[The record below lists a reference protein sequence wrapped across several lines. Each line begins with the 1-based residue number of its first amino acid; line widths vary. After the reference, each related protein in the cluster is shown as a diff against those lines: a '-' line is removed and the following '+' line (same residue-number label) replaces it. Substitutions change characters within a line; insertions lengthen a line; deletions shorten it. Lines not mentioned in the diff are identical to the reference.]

1 MSAEP
6 LLERE
11 EELSRLDAAIA
22 AAAGGAGCVVLVEG
36 DPGVGRTSL
45 LGAAAARAA
54 AAGFEVLDARGGA
67 LEGAEGF
74 GVVRRFFE
82 RPVGRA
88 ATADRAALL
97 GGAAA
102 LAAGPLGLGG
112 DAQAPLDPTQ
122 ARHGLY
128 WLLANLAERRPVALL
143 LDDAQWADRAS
154 LEWLLYASRRI
165 DRLPVLIVVALAT
178 GSPAPAD
185 LLDALAHEPLAV
197 RLRLAPLGE
206 AGTAALL
213 AAGFGGAEVDDDFA
227 RACHH
232 WTGGNPHFVAE
243 TAAALAAEGAAPIG
257 PAIERLRSLA
267 PERIATMTKLRLGRL
282 PADAGRLA
290 AALAILGGEAERAHA
305 AALAELDEPTAV
317 EAADAL
323 AAARLVAVGPTG
335 AADAPAATGPTG
347 AAEATDPTAATADAL
362 SAIGSTLAAAPVD
375 PPGSRLRF
383 AEPLVERVV
392 YEGLG
397 PARRAADHARAA
409 RLLDAAG
416 ADPDAVAAQLLRAE
430 PASDPWAADRLRD
443 AAGAEL
449 ARGSAAAAAAFLRR
463 ALAEPPPAA
472 EVAQTRTLLGL
483 AEAVAGE
490 PGGLDTLRAAVAESA
505 AGPARGAAM
514 LLLARFL
521 VYAGR
526 GGEVVERAETVLAEL
541 DGADPS
547 LRVRLEA
554 AVVTAARSAAGLRE
568 VADAHLAEVRPL
580 ADADTP
586 EGRVVAVQC
595 AYAAAAAGA
604 PVAEAVGFA
613 RAALAGGKLFDE
625 EPLSPDVYLVPISM
639 LAICDEFEEAAAA
652 YGEVLGRA
660 RAGGSPLAY
669 AAAAA
674 ISSWT
679 AILRGRLGDG
689 ELLARDALRIS
700 GDAPGL
706 EALRGFATV
715 HLALALIERGE
726 PAAALDL
733 LAADVD
739 PAHTWAREALF
750 AHGRAELA
758 AHRPAAALEQLEACG
773 ALSASFGIV
782 NPAFLPWRS
791 EAALALRALG
801 RGEEAAREAAA
812 EVELARRFGAAR
824 PLGVALRVAGLVA
837 GGEEGLGALRES
849 AAILA
854 ESPARLER
862 ARSLV
867 ALGAALRRAGSRAE
881 ARDPLAAGLG
891 LAEECGAAAL
901 ATSAREELAAGGVRV
916 RAGGRWDADALTASE
931 LRTCR
936 MAAAGMSNPAIAQS
950 LFVTRATVQSHLH
963 AAYRKLG
970 IASRTELPAALEGYA
985 EGPPA

>member
-1 MSAEP
+1 VTAEP

-11 EELSRLDAAIA
+11 GELSRLDAAIA
-22 AAAGGAGCVVLVEG
+22 AAAGGAGGVVLVEG

-45 LGAAAARAA
+45 LASAAARTAA
-54 AAGFEVLDARGGA
+54 ARFEVLEARGGA

-88 ATADRAALL
+88 EAADREALL

-112 DAQAPLDPTQ
+112 LAPGPLDPTQ

-243 TAAALAAEGAAPIG
+243 TAAALAAEGTAPVG

-305 AALAELDEPTAV
+305 AALAELEEPTAV
-317 EAADAL
+317 AAADAL
-323 AAARLVAVGPTG
+323 AAARLIAAGPTVAAEVLRPTG
-335 AADAPAATGPTG
+335 ATAGP
-347 AAEATDPTAATADAL
+347 
-362 SAIGSTLAAAPVD
+362 LAAAGPTAPVPASVGPAD
-375 PPGSRLRF
+375 SRLRF

-416 ADPDAVAAQLLRAE
+416 ADPDAIAAQLLRAE
-430 PASDPWAADRLRD
+430 PAANPWVADRLRD

-472 EVAQTRTLLGL
+472 EVAGTRTMLGL

-490 PGGLDTLRAAVAESA
+490 PGGLDSLRAGVAESA

-526 GGEVVERAETVLAEL
+526 GGEVVERAEPVLAEL
-541 DGADPS
+541 DGTDPA

-554 AVVTAARSAAGLRE
+554 ALVTAARSAAGLRE

-604 PVAEAVGFA
+604 PVAEAVGFC
-613 RAALAGGKLFDE
+613 RAALAGGKLLDE

-639 LAICDEFEEAAAA
+639 LAICDELEEAAAA
-652 YGEVLGRA
+652 FGEVLDRA

-700 GDAPGL
+700 GDAAGL

-726 PAAALDL
+726 PAEALDL
-733 LAADVD
+733 LATDVD

-750 AHGRAELA
+750 ARGRAELA
-758 AHRPAAALEQLEACG
+758 AHRPAAALQHLEACG

-791 EAALALRALG
+791 QAALALRELG

-812 EVELARRFGAAR
+812 EVELGRRFGAAR

-837 GGEEGLGALRES
+837 GGEEGLDLLRES

-867 ALGAALRRAGSRAE
+867 ALGAALRRAGGRAE
-881 ARDPLAAGLG
+881 ARDPLVTGLG
-891 LAEECGAAAL
+891 LAEECGAAAI

-985 EGPPA
+985 DGAPA

>member
-1 MSAEP
+1 VEPVAEMIRLAP
-6 LLERE
+6 LSE
-11 EELSRLDAAIA
+11 
-22 AAAGGAGCVVLVEG
+22 
-36 DPGVGRTSL
+36 VGT
-45 LGAAAARAA
+45 
-54 AAGFEVLDARGGA
+54 
-67 LEGAEGF
+67 
-74 GVVRRFFE
+74 
-82 RPVGRA
+82 
-88 ATADRAALL
+88 
-97 GGAAA
+97 AAA
-102 LAAGPLGLGG
+102 LAALDGG
-112 DAQAPLDPTQ
+112 T
-122 ARHGLY
+122 
-128 WLLANLAERRPVALL
+128 PVA
-143 LDDAQWADRAS
+143 
-154 LEWLLYASRRI
+154 
-165 DRLPVLIVVALAT
+165 
-178 GSPAPAD
+178 
-185 LLDALAHEPLAV
+185 
-197 RLRLAPLGE
+197 
-206 AGTAALL
+206 
-213 AAGFGGAEVDDDFA
+213 DFA
-227 RACHH
+227 RACHE

-243 TAAALAAEGAAPIG
+243 TAAALAAEGTAPEAR
-257 PAIERLRSLA
+257 AIERLRSLA

-282 PADAGRLA
+282 PDDAGSLA

-305 AALAELDEPTAV
+305 AELAGLDPGEAIA
-317 EAADAL
+317 AADAL
-323 AAARLVAVGPTG
+323 AAARLVVSGPAV
-335 AADAPAATGPTG
+335 APA
-347 AAEATDPTAATADAL
+347 
-362 SAIGSTLAAAPVD
+362 
-375 PPGSRLRF
+375 GSRLRF

-397 PARRAADHARAA
+397 SARRAADHARAA

-416 ADPDAVAAQLLRAE
+416 ADPGAVAAQLLRAE
-430 PASDPWAADRLRD
+430 PSADDWVAARLRD

-449 ARGSAAAAAAFLRR
+449 ARGSAVAAAALLRR

-472 EVAQTRTLLGL
+472 EVAGTRTMLGL
-483 AEAVAGE
+483 AEAMAGE
-490 PGGLDTLRAAVAESA
+490 PSGLDSLRAAVE
-505 AGPARGAAM
+505 AGAPGPERGAAM

-526 GGEVVERAETVLAEL
+526 GGEVVERTEPVLAEL
-541 DGADPS
+541 DGADPA
-547 LRVRLEA
+547 LRARLEA
-554 AVVTAARSAAGLRE
+554 ALVTAARSAAGLAP
-568 VADAHLAEVRPL
+568 VADAHLDAIRPL
-580 ADADTP
+580 AGADTP

-604 PVAEAVGFA
+604 PGAEAVGFA
-613 RAALAGGKLFDE
+613 RAALRGGKLFDE

-639 LAICDEFEEAAAA
+639 LAICDELEEAAAA
-652 YGEVLGRA
+652 YGEALERA

-679 AILRGRLGDG
+679 AIARGRLAEG
-689 ELLARDALRIS
+689 ELLARDALGVA

-726 PAAALDL
+726 HEAALDL

-750 AHGRAELA
+750 ARGRAELA
-758 AHRPAAALEQLEACG
+758 AHRPAAALALLEACG

-791 EAALALRALG
+791 EAALALRELG
-801 RGEEAAREAAA
+801 RGEEAEREAAA
-812 EVELARRFGAAR
+812 EVDLARRFGAAR
-824 PLGVALRVAGLVA
+824 PLGVALRALGLVA
-837 GGEEGLGALRES
+837 GGEAGTAALRES

-854 ESPARLER
+854 DSPAQLER

-867 ALGAALRRAGSRAE
+867 ALGAALRRGGNRAE
-881 ARDPLAAGLG
+881 ARDPLAAGLA
-891 LAEECGAAAL
+891 LAEECGAPTLAA
-901 ATSAREELAAGGVRV
+901 SAREELAAGGVRV

-970 IASRTELPAALEGYA
+970 INSRTDLPAALGDYDD
-985 EGPPA
+985 

>member
-1 MSAEP
+1 VTAKP

-11 EELSRLDAAIA
+11 GELSRLDAAIA
-22 AAAGGAGCVVLVEG
+22 AAAGGAGGVVLVEG

-45 LGAAAARAA
+45 LAAAAARTA

-88 ATADRAALL
+88 EAADREALL

-112 DAQAPLDPTQ
+112 DAHGPLDPTQ

-178 GSPAPAD
+178 GSPAPVD
-185 LLDALAHEPLAV
+185 LLDALAHEPLTV

-243 TAAALAAEGAAPIG
+243 TAAALAAEGTAPVG
-257 PAIERLRSLA
+257 AAIERLRSLA

-282 PADAGRLA
+282 PADAGKLA

-317 EAADAL
+317 AAADAL
-323 AAARLVAVGPTG
+323 AAARLVAVGP
-335 AADAPAATGPTG
+335 AD
-347 AAEATDPTAATADAL
+347 
-362 SAIGSTLAAAPVD
+362 
-375 PPGSRLRF
+375 SRLRF

-392 YEGLG
+392 YESLG

-416 ADPDAVAAQLLRAE
+416 ADPDAIAAQLLRAE
-430 PASDPWAADRLRD
+430 PAANPWVADRLRD

-472 EVAQTRTLLGL
+472 EVAGTRTMLGL

-490 PGGLDTLRAAVAESA
+490 PGGLDSLRAGVAESA

-526 GGEVVERAETVLAEL
+526 GGEVVERAEPVLAEL
-541 DGADPS
+541 DGTDPA

-554 AVVTAARSAAGLRE
+554 ALVTAARSAAGLRE

-604 PVAEAVGFA
+604 PVAEAVGFC
-613 RAALAGGKLFDE
+613 RAALAGGKLLDE

-639 LAICDEFEEAAAA
+639 LAICDELDEAAAA
-652 YGEVLGRA
+652 FGEVLDRA

-700 GDAPGL
+700 GDAAGL

-726 PAAALDL
+726 PAEALDL
-733 LAADVD
+733 LATDVD

-750 AHGRAELA
+750 ARGRAELA
-758 AHRPAAALEQLEACG
+758 AHRPAAALQHLEACG
-773 ALSASFGIV
+773 TLSASFGIV

-791 EAALALRALG
+791 QAALALRELG

-824 PLGVALRVAGLVA
+824 PLGVALRVAGLVV
-837 GGEEGLGALRES
+837 GGEEGLDLLRES

-881 ARDPLAAGLG
+881 ARDPLATGLG

-970 IASRTELPAALEGYA
+970 VASRTELPAALEGYA
-985 EGPPA
+985 DGAPA